1 MTPYSF
7 LSWNA
12 QLNHRSSDPPA
23 LYCKPPAESFL
34 PVACREGHKFR
45 LSFRHSAQHIT
56 HTDCTEPRFTTTGRR
71 KRREREG
78 GRARGRAGG
87 GDTSKAAPERRS
99 PTEARFHFPRYDP
112 YFRQTHIA
120 LSSEAVRTENTCKM
134 KSVSRTWME

>member
-56 HTDCTEPRFTTTGRR
+56 RAYILRETDCTEPRFTTTGRR

-78 GRARGRAGG
+78 GRARGRAVETRQRQPQSDGVRPKPVS
-87 GDTSKAAPERRS
+87 T
-99 PTEARFHFPRYDP
+99 FHVMILIFGK
-112 YFRQTHIA
+112 HI
-120 LSSEAVRTENTCKM
+120 LHYRVKPFELITRVK
-134 KSVSRTWME
+134 

>member
-56 HTDCTEPRFTTTGRR
+56 HTDCTEPRFTTTGR
-71 KRREREG
+71 KGEGEGERERERDVNG
-78 GRARGRAGG
+78 SPGATESG
-87 GDTSKAAPERRS
+87 RS
-99 PTEARFHFPRYDP
+99 PIPRYNP
-112 YFRQTHIA
+112 YVPRILPYQMKHFGA
-120 LSSEAVRTENTCKM
+120 RT
-134 KSVSRTWME
+134 

>member
-56 HTDCTEPRFTTTGRR
+56 HTDCTEPRFTTTGR
-71 KRREREG
+71 KGEGEGERERE
-78 GRARGRAGG
+78 RE
-87 GDTSKAAPERRS
+87 TSMGALERRS
-99 PTEARFHFPRYDP
+99 RAEARFPDIILM
-112 YFRQTHIA
+112 FREYCLI
-120 LSSEAVRTENTCKM
+120 K
-134 KSVSRTWME
+134 